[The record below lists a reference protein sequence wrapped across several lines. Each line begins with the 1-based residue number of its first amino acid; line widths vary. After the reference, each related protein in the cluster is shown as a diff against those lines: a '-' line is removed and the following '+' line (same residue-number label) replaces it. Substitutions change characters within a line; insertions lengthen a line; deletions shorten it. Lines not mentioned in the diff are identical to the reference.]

1 MDRFTLMQT
10 FVRVAETGSV
20 SAATR
25 VLRVGQPAVSKHLQ
39 ALETALAARLLQR
52 STQGIKLTEAG
63 RRYYERAK
71 RLVDELSELESD
83 FADASAGPLRGRMR
97 ISAPVTLGELY
108 LARLLAEFA
117 SLHPALELDI
127 VLTDQPLG
135 LVETGID
142 IAIVVGR
149 LADSSHVARKLA
161 VMRCVLVA
169 APKYLD
175 RQTLP
180 ARIDDLAAFE
190 FIRSNPSAQGDVLNF
205 SGPDGRHS
213 IRAQGRLLVNNGV
226 ALRELLL
233 AGHGLAVMPLAWV
246 HKDLAAQRLQT
257 VLADYAPDA
266 LEVHALY
273 PSARFVPTKL
283 RAIVN
288 FLQEQL
294 PKLPGMV

>member
-1 MDRFTLMQT
+1 
-10 FVRVAETGSV
+10 
-20 SAATR
+20 
-25 VLRVGQPAVSKHLQ
+25 
-39 ALETALAARLLQR
+39 
-52 STQGIKLTEAG
+52 
-63 RRYYERAK
+63 
-71 RLVDELSELESD
+71 
-83 FADASAGPLRGRMR
+83 MR

-175 RQTLP
+175 RQALP

-246 HKDLAAQRLQT
+246 HEDLAAQRLQT

-283 RAIVN
+283 RALMH

-294 PKLPGMV
+294 PRLPGWFDGSSLFQVIVEVMVLRISTVLPASCTQTQARCRGRAIAQSISLPSHSTFNRCSAFGQAPAMYCSNSSVTS